1 MALNPKLN
9 VYVVTLNPKDKDKNP
24 TYRDLF
30 KAKYKTESKINDS
43 DLQDKFFQNFLNS
56 VGKSTYRK
64 DTKSKKVIGVSE
76 YNAENQ
82 SSSLNIHKSRYVV
95 EGIIDGGQYGV
106 LRAYADVDNK
116 NEKTAL
122 GTNKAVLDKF
132 YICLCT
138 PLNSAYG
145 FLFIQS
151 YTESSIQ
158 DPIKNFITDL
168 LRWEADFY
176 EVRIEPFVPQKFV
189 DKFKQEARIRMFSY
203 RSKIG
208 VSQIMRENELLLKDQ
223 VFNIEIKI
231 TPVEDQFFPGTD
243 AAEALSRELAAKQVD
258 GVVLGDYEQQSV
270 YVQDGQE
277 HKAHYDISKEIKTIR
292 PTIYLK
298 DEGVS
303 VDEETGQP
311 DFAQIKQFTLNLL
324 DEVIQ
329 EYNGHE
335 EIEEL

>member
-9 VYVVTLNPKDKDKNP
+9 VYVVTLNPKEKDTNP

-30 KAKYKTESKINDS
+30 KAKYMVEAQITDS
-43 DLQDKFFQNFLNS
+43 DLQDKLFQDFLNS
-56 VGKSTYRK
+56 VGKSDYRK
-64 DTKSKKVIGVSE
+64 DVKSKKVIGVSE

-82 SSSLNIHKSRYVV
+82 SSSLNIRKARDVV

-106 LRAYADVDNK
+106 VRVYTDVDKK
-116 NEKTAL
+116 NDKTAL

-158 DPIKNFITDL
+158 DPVKNFITDL
-168 LRWEADFY
+168 LKWEDDFY
-176 EVRIEPFVPQKFV
+176 AVRIEPFVPKKFV
-189 DKFKQEARIRMFSY
+189 EKFKQDAKIRMFSY

-208 VSQIMRENELLLKDQ
+208 VSQIMRENELLLKGQAFD
-223 VFNIEIKI
+223 IEIKI
-231 TPVEDQFFPGTD
+231 TPIEDKFLPGTESV
-243 AAEALSRELAAKQVD
+243 EALAGALAEKQVD
-258 GVVLGDYEQQSV
+258 GVGLGDFEQQSV
-270 YVQDGQE
+270 YIQDGKE
-277 HKAHYDISKEIKTIR
+277 HKAHYDISKEIKSIR
-292 PTIYLK
+292 PTIYLV
-298 DEGVS
+298 DESVY

-311 DFAQIKQFTLNLL
+311 DFTQIKDFTLNLL
-324 DEVIQ
+324 EEVKQ